1 MTLPPLKPLSPD
13 MQESYRKQAE
23 LLLMWE
29 PNADKLADILIK
41 AHQIGYSIGRYAESL
56 EREMSK

>member
-1 MTLPPLKPLSPD
+1 

-29 PNADKLADILIK
+29 PNVEKLADILIK
-41 AHQIGYSIGRYAESL
+41 AHQIGYAIGRYAESL
-56 EREMSK
+56 KREMSK